1 MTPGSA
7 PGYPCAM
14 RTPGTVVALA
24 LLLGLS
30 LVASSARAVISVG
43 ETAPDF
49 TKLRLVGTSEGP
61 PLSLSD
67 YGHQVKILFL
77 LGYN

>member
-1 MTPGSA
+1 
-7 PGYPCAM
+7 M
-14 RTPGTVVALA
+14 RIRGTVVALA
-24 LLLGLS
+24 LVLGLS
-30 LVASSARAVISVG
+30 FAASSARAVISVG

-61 PLSLSD
+61 PISLSD
-67 YGHQVKILFL
+67 YGHQVKILFI